1 MAEPSASPA
10 RERSQDGRGPD
21 RWWVGLLA
29 GLLGWLLGAISATPD
44 GTAAVVLAGVNP
56 AQGPQPMVFAG

>member
-1 MAEPSASPA
+1 LVIQA
-10 RERSQDGRGPD
+10 
-21 RWWVGLLA
+21 VGLLA

-56 AQGPQPMVFAG
+56 AQGPQPIVFAG